1 MSIFHKIYAWLEDAA
16 YVWRQEI
23 KQIVHDEGVLI
34 FCVIVPLVYPLLY
47 SWIYNNEVVREVPVV
62 IVDQSHSQQSRQFIR
77 MVDASPDVR
86 VLCYAADLDDAQSLV
101 SRQVAKGVYLIPADF
116 ATNLNRMQQGV
127 ISVYCDMS
135 LMLAYKA
142 IYQTSVA
149 VTQAMGAEIQRK
161 VSGNYTARE
170 DLITTRPLDF
180 EDVPIFNPAGGYG
193 NFIIPAVL
201 MLIIQQTLI
210 LGIGLAAGTA
220 RERNRYSDLVPIN
233 RCYGGIYRIVTGK
246 ALCYLMVYA
255 IMAAYL
261 TIVVPRIF
269 SFIALIQ
276 WQDLLALM
284 LPYLLACVFFGLT
297 VSCLVHYRENVM
309 LLVVFISV
317 PLLFMTGVSWP
328 QSAIP
333 GFWQGVSWLFPSTF
347 GVRAFV
353 RMNTM
358 GGVLSDVVPE
368 IRYLW
373 IQAAAYFG
381 TACLVYKKEWE
392 AAGHCSAYTF
402 DSEDVFV
409 CHGYSATRNGAALLI
424 QRPISWTSD
433 GWPQL
438 KQE

>member
-1 MSIFHKIYAWLEDAA
+1 MSIFHNIYERLEDAA

-23 KQIVHDEGVLI
+23 KQVFRDEGVLI
-34 FCVIVPLVYPLLY
+34 FCIIVPLVYPLLY
-47 SWIYNNEVVREVPVV
+47 SWIYNNEVVHEVPVV

-86 VLCYAADLDDAQSLV
+86 VLSYAEDLDDAQSLV

-116 ATNLNRMQQGV
+116 GARLNKMQQAV
-127 ISVYCDMS
+127 VSVYCDMS
-135 LMLAYKA
+135 LMLTYKA
-142 IYQTSVA
+142 IYQTAVA
-149 VTQAMGAEIQRK
+149 VTQTMGAEIQTK
-161 VSGNYTARE
+161 LSGNYTARE

-180 EDVPIFNPAGGYG
+180 ADVPIFNPAGGYG

-201 MLIIQQTLI
+201 MLILQQTLV

-220 RERNRYSDLVPIN
+220 RERNRYSDLVPIHK
-233 RCYGGIYRIVTGK
+233 CYDGIYRVVCGK

-255 IMAAYL
+255 VMAAYL
-261 TIVVPRIF
+261 TLVVPRIF
-269 SFIALIQ
+269 SFLTLIH

-284 LPYLLACVFFGLT
+284 IPYLLACVFFGMT
-297 VSCLVHYRENVM
+297 VSCLVRYRENVM

-328 QSAIP
+328 QSSIP
-333 GFWQGVSWLFPSTF
+333 GVWQGVSWLFPSTF

-358 GGVLSDVVPE
+358 GGTLSDVLPE

-373 IQAAAYFG
+373 IHAAAYFG
-381 TACLVYKKEWE
+381 TACLVYGHQLRVSRRHVQERLDYLRKKRE
-392 AAGHCSAYTF
+392 
-402 DSEDVFV
+402 V
-409 CHGYSATRNGAALLI
+409 R
-424 QRPISWTSD
+424 QR
-433 GWPQL
+433 L
-438 KQE
+438 KAVQVRH

>member
-161 VSGNYTARE
+161 VSGNYTVRE

-261 TIVVPRIF
+261 TIVVPRLF
-269 SFIALIQ
+269 SFIALVH

-381 TACLVYKKEWE
+381 TACLVYGVELRLSRSHAQERLVHLRKKREI
-392 AAGHCSAYTF
+392 
-402 DSEDVFV
+402 
-409 CHGYSATRNGAALLI
+409 RL
-424 QRPISWTSD
+424 
-433 GWPQL
+433 QL
-438 KQE
+438 KAKKS

>member
-233 RCYGGIYRIVTGK
+233 RCYGGIYRIVSGK

-284 LPYLLACVFFGLT
+284 LPYLLACVFFGMT

-381 TACLVYKKEWE
+381 TACLVYGVELRLSRSHAQERLVHLRKKREI
-392 AAGHCSAYTF
+392 
-402 DSEDVFV
+402 
-409 CHGYSATRNGAALLI
+409 RL
-424 QRPISWTSD
+424 
-433 GWPQL
+433 QL
-438 KQE
+438 KAKKS

>member
-127 ISVYCDMS
+127 VSVYCDMS

-261 TIVVPRIF
+261 TIVVPRLF
-269 SFIALIQ
+269 SFIALVH

-284 LPYLLACVFFGLT
+284 LPYLLACVFFGMT

-381 TACLVYKKEWE
+381 TACLVYGVELRLSRSHAQERLVHLRKKREI
-392 AAGHCSAYTF
+392 
-402 DSEDVFV
+402 
-409 CHGYSATRNGAALLI
+409 RL
-424 QRPISWTSD
+424 
-433 GWPQL
+433 QL
-438 KQE
+438 KAKKS